1 MDMLSDGEESP
12 LKYQIQVNVEDC
24 ISAAACIIE
33 APRTFSINDE
43 DIAFIID
50 PTGDDPEAILAAAE
64 SCPTAAIILVD
75 VESGAQVWP
84 EE

>member
-1 MDMLSDGEESP
+1 M
-12 LKYQIQVNVEDC
+12 KYQIQINVEDC

-33 APRTFSINDE
+33 APQTFSINDE

-50 PTGDDPEAILAAAE
+50 PAGDDPEAILAAAE
-64 SCPTAAIILVD
+64 SCPTAAIVLIER
-75 VESGAQVWP
+75 ESGEQVWP